1 MTDENKPLNYD
12 LIVPKG
18 GKIDG
23 LIFENDHVSIPMT
36 LFYSIEVELNTF
48 EIDDEVIDT
57 SLILDFIIF
66 EINDLKELENRAFDF
81 PIYPETDHINA
92 SVYILYTHHPVSVS
106 KITFGKIDN
115 GYIAVTIDYNIEYYT
130 KIRMVLYIMETKK
143 KKAAVTVLGIFVT
156 ALFIWLVIVGCNLY
170 KNRWHKINFNIN
182 SITVVR
188 TEGDTP
194 YDGIYNG
201 TVKGTASAW
210 FYDFNK
216 YQFDL
221 VPASS
226 GGYYPTFYQKTDT
239 LVVTNKDKTPFEFSF
254 TTKENMDEDCVDT
267 VSRFIYGAE
276 NITVNG
282 SPDTSH
288 DIRLFLSEYRD
299 KITVVNK

>member
-1 MTDENKPLNYD
+1 ML
-12 LIVPKG
+12 
-18 GKIDG
+18 
-23 LIFENDHVSIPMT
+23 
-36 LFYSIEVELNTF
+36 LFAEF
-48 EIDDEVIDT
+48 
-57 SLILDFIIF
+57 
-66 EINDLKELENRAFDF
+66 
-81 PIYPETDHINA
+81 
-92 SVYILYTHHPVSVS
+92 
-106 KITFGKIDN
+106 
-115 GYIAVTIDYNIEYYT
+115 DYNIEYYT

-170 KNRWHKINFNIN
+170 KNRWHKIDFNVN
-182 SITVVR
+182 SITVTR
-188 TEGDTP
+188 IAGDTP
-194 YDGIYNG
+194 YDGIYNV

-210 FYDFNK
+210 FYDSNK

-267 VSRFIYGAE
+267 ISRFIYGAE

>member
-1 MTDENKPLNYD
+1 
-12 LIVPKG
+12 
-18 GKIDG
+18 
-23 LIFENDHVSIPMT
+23 
-36 LFYSIEVELNTF
+36 
-48 EIDDEVIDT
+48 
-57 SLILDFIIF
+57 
-66 EINDLKELENRAFDF
+66 
-81 PIYPETDHINA
+81 
-92 SVYILYTHHPVSVS
+92 
-106 KITFGKIDN
+106 
-115 GYIAVTIDYNIEYYT
+115 
-130 KIRMVLYIMETKK
+130 MVLYIMETKK

-170 KNRWHKINFNIN
+170 KNRWHKIDFKVN
-182 SITVVR
+182 SITVTK

-194 YDGIYNG
+194 YDGIYNV

-282 SPDTSH
+282 SPDKSH

-299 KITVVNK
+299 KITVENK

>member
-1 MTDENKPLNYD
+1 
-12 LIVPKG
+12 
-18 GKIDG
+18 
-23 LIFENDHVSIPMT
+23 
-36 LFYSIEVELNTF
+36 
-48 EIDDEVIDT
+48 
-57 SLILDFIIF
+57 
-66 EINDLKELENRAFDF
+66 
-81 PIYPETDHINA
+81 
-92 SVYILYTHHPVSVS
+92 
-106 KITFGKIDN
+106 
-115 GYIAVTIDYNIEYYT
+115 
-130 KIRMVLYIMETKK
+130 MVLYIMETKK

-170 KNRWHKINFNIN
+170 KNRWHKIDFNVN
-182 SITVVR
+182 SITVTR
-188 TEGDTP
+188 IAGDTP
-194 YDGIYNG
+194 YDGIYNV

-299 KITVVNK
+299 KITVANK

>member
-81 PIYPETDHINA
+81 PIYPETDHIDA

-115 GYIAVTIDYNIEYYT
+115 GYIAVTIDYNIEYLHSN
-130 KIRMVLYIMETKK
+130 VQ
-143 KKAAVTVLGIFVT
+143 
-156 ALFIWLVIVGCNLY
+156 NL
-170 KNRWHKINFNIN
+170 
-182 SITVVR
+182 VVR
-188 TEGDTP
+188 TLSITLKLDKLSIYSEILQPIQDNFDSAVKLMSNFYNVEGLEIPRINCNEFD
-194 YDGIYNG
+194 
-201 TVKGTASAW
+201 VK
-210 FYDFNK
+210 NIV
-216 YQFDL
+216 FDIK
-221 VPASS
+221 
-226 GGYYPTFYQKTDT
+226 Q
-239 LVVTNKDKTPFEFSF
+239 
-254 TTKENMDEDCVDT
+254 
-267 VSRFIYGAE
+267 
-276 NITVNG
+276 
-282 SPDTSH
+282 
-288 DIRLFLSEYRD
+288 
-299 KITVVNK
+299 